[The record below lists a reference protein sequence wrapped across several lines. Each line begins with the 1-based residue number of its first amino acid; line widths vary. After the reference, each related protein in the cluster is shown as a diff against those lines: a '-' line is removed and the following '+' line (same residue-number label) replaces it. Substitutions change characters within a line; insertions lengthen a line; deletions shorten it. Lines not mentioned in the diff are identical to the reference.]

1 MGLGFSGFNFM
12 FLFMGVMFV
21 ITSLLVTGVFIFV
34 FSKGIKEWN
43 KNNNSPRV
51 TVEAT
56 VLAKRMNTTRH
67 RSAHHAGHHTHT
79 HYYITFEVESG
90 DRTELAVPS
99 SEYGLIIE
107 GDHGKLTFQGTRFL
121 SFERT

>member
-1 MGLGFSGFNFM
+1 MGFGFSGFNFM

-21 ITSLLVTGVFIFV
+21 VTSLIVTGIFILV
-34 FSKGIKEWN
+34 FSKMLKEW
-43 KNNNSPRV
+43 KQNNNSPRV

-79 HYYITFEVESG
+79 YYYITFEVESG

-107 GDHGKLTFQGTRFL
+107 GDRGKLTFQGTRFL